1 MKRDQ
6 LLGSLVWGSMA
17 TVALVRPAIAQDV
30 NVVDVRVSPGG
41 SGGVNVELVTENA
54 SDRPQV
60 FLLPPQGNDLVA
72 HVANAKLMVPSQR
85 VLESTPAPGISAV
98 EVTQLDAVTVQV
110 TVRGDGARPT
120 GRIVRGESANV
131 LLSYAGNTTAARDRA
146 QPANTQPFD
155 SRDYQISQNSGD
167 VLVPNPSVTID
178 GQPANLGPASNSSG
192 NLVPPL
198 MPRAVAPPV
207 GDMAVSDLPYA
218 PSSILLGSSEILPR
232 LVLRDAPVREVLSL
246 LARAAGVNVAFAE
259 DTPEGNAAGA
269 AGAAADAAAAG
280 ARISVDIEN
289 ERVEDVFN
297 YVLRISGMQAHK
309 MGNTVFVG
317 QRLPNAA
324 RGAMVRSIRL
334 NQADANNA
342 AAFLV
347 SLGAESATPVTTVR
361 VQSLQSQQQ
370 NTGNQDGV
378 SAPQLTE
385 TQRTE
390 QTTIER
396 LRYDPLDSPPI
407 LRGLQVTADDRTN
420 SLTLVGDAS
429 LINLASAQLSRI
441 DGRLRQVAVNVRII
455 DIDLNQAERAG
466 FSFSFGVDDTSV
478 VNTGGLGVIN
488 WGGWTGNR
496 APFSTPPTFT
506 GEQVGLSPTP
516 ITPIANTFNIAN
528 RFLAQLQ
535 ANVTNG
541 NAKILTDPTLVVQ
554 EGQQAEVGLTEEV
567 VGQVEQDIET
577 TDVGTIVTETIEKEE
592 AGLRLG
598 VEITR
603 IDDNGFVTM
612 KVSPSLRIP
621 IGERTSP
628 TGNTFVTLLA
638 ERRLASGSIRLRDG
652 QTLVLA
658 GIIQDTDRTTIS
670 KVPILGDLPLLGALF
685 RRTERENER
694 RELIVLLTPQVL
706 DDSTNTALGYSYT
719 PSAEAQEMMRQR

>member
-6 LLGSLVWGSMA
+6 LLGSLVWGSLA

-85 VLESTPAPGISAV
+85 VVESTPAPGISAV

-167 VLVPNPSVTID
+167 VLVPSPNVTID

-207 GDMAVSDLPYA
+207 GDMAISDLPYA
-218 PSSILLGSSEILPR
+218 PSRILLGSSEILPR

-259 DTPEGNAAGA
+259 DTPGGNAT
-269 AGAAADAAAAG
+269 GAAAEATEADS

-361 VQSLQSQQQ
+361 VQSLQSQ
-370 NTGNQDGV
+370 NNNNNQEGV
-378 SAPQLTE
+378 GAPQLTE

-396 LRYDPLDSPPI
+396 LRYDPIDSPPI
-407 LRGLQVTADDRTN
+407 LRGLQVTADNRTN
-420 SLTLVGDAS
+420 SLTLVGDSS
-429 LINLASAQLSRI
+429 LINLASAQLARI

-455 DIDLNQAERAG
+455 DIDLDQAERAG

-488 WGGWTGNR
+488 WGGWSGNR
-496 APFSTPPTFT
+496 SPFSTPAGFT
-506 GEQVGLSPTP
+506 TDQVGLSPVAAAP
-516 ITPIANTFNIAN
+516 NTFNIAN

-567 VGQVEQDIET
+567 VGSVEQDIET

-612 KVSPSLRIP
+612 RVSPSLRVP

-638 ERRLASGSIRLRDG
+638 DRRLASGSIRLRDG

-706 DDSTNTALGYSYT
+706 DDTTNTALGYSYT
-719 PSAEAQEMMRQR
+719 PSAEAQELMRQR

>member
-1 MKRDQ
+1 VKRDQ
-6 LLGSLVWGSMA
+6 LLGSLVWGSLA

-85 VLESTPAPGISAV
+85 VVESTPAPGISAV

-131 LLSYAGNTTAARDRA
+131 LLSYAGNSTAARDRA

-167 VLVPNPSVTID
+167 VLVPNPNVTID

-207 GDMAVSDLPYA
+207 GDMAISDLPYA
-218 PSSILLGSSEILPR
+218 PSSINLGSSEILPR

-259 DTPEGNAAGA
+259 DSPGDTA
-269 AGAAADAAAAG
+269 AGAAADAAMADG

-309 MGNTVFVG
+309 MGNTIFVG

-361 VQSLQSQQQ
+361 VQSLQSQQNN
-370 NTGNQDGV
+370 NTQDGV

-396 LRYDPLDSPPI
+396 LRYDPIDSPPI
-407 LRGLQVTADDRTN
+407 LRGLQVTADNRTN

-455 DIDLNQAERAG
+455 DIDLDQAERAG

-488 WGGWTGNR
+488 WGGWSGNR
-496 APFSTPPTFT
+496 GPFSTPA
-506 GEQVGLSPTP
+506 GISSDQVGLSPTAV
-516 ITPIANTFNIAN
+516 TPVANTFNIAN

-567 VGQVEQDIET
+567 VGSVEQDIET

-612 KVSPSLRIP
+612 RVSPSLRVP

-638 ERRLASGSIRLRDG
+638 DRRLASGSIRLRDG

-706 DDSTNTALGYSYT
+706 DDTTNTALGYSYT
-719 PSAEAQEMMRQR
+719 PSAAAQEMMRQR